1 MVGDQLILG
10 LSRSRV
16 ASAVAVVA
24 IGAGTLGLAGCGG
37 DSADLPDG
45 VVARVGDSPI
55 SQEELDRSVQQTVA
69 AFESQGQAAP
79 PEDSEEYTQV
89 VQQAMQTL
97 VQQKVITAEAAE
109 CGEPCAVTED
119 EVTAE
124 LQDIVATEFGDSR
137 EEFETFL
144 QSRMLSRAEARE
156 IVRNSLLQQKLFE
169 DVTRGVRFT
178 VDDAREYYDENT
190 EQFETPAGRRV
201 SHILVA
207 TEDEAEALRARVT
220 PENFADLARSES
232 TDTGS
237 APSGGDLG
245 IMQEGQ
251 FVPEFEEAAFA
262 LEDGEI
268 SDPVESQFGFHII
281 TADLVPASTT
291 SFADARQGIIQSQLE
306 ARRQEAYTTWAEEAL
321 EEWEGR
327 TVYADDDLA
336 PPDEEDAEA
345 AVTDGEEVP
354 AP

>member
-10 LSRSRV
+10 LSRSRL
-16 ASAVAVVA
+16 AAAVAVVA
-24 IGAGTLGLAGCGG
+24 IGAGSLALAGCGD

-55 SQEELDRSVQQTVA
+55 TQEELDRSVQQTIA

-79 PEDSEEYTQV
+79 AEDSDEYTQI

-97 VQQKVITAEAAE
+97 VQQEVITAEAAR
-109 CGEPCAVTED
+109 CGEPCKVSED

-124 LQDIVATEFGDSR
+124 LRDIIATEFGDSR
-137 EEFETFL
+137 EEFEAFL
-144 QSRMLSRAEARE
+144 QSRQLSRAEARE
-156 IVRNSLLQQKLFE
+156 IVLNSLLQQKLFE
-169 DVTRGVRFT
+169 NVTRGIRFT
-178 VDDAREYYDENT
+178 AEDAREFYEENT
-190 EQFETPAGRRV
+190 EQFRTPAGRRV

-262 LEDGEI
+262 LGDGEI

-281 TADLVPASTT
+281 TVDLVPASTT
-291 SFADARQGIIQSQLE
+291 SFADAREGIVQNQLE
-306 ARRQEAYTTWAEEAL
+306 TRRQEAYTEWAEETLA
-321 EEWEGR
+321 EWDER
-327 TVYADDDLA
+327 TVYADEDLA
-336 PPDEEDAEA
+336 PPEEDEVA
-345 AVTDGEEVP
+345 TDGEEIP